1 MPYFRRM
8 TNPNI
13 EKHGQSEGSASD
25 HLANERTFLAW
36 IRTGIGIMAFG
47 FVVVKFT
54 LFVKQLSLVL
64 QKPLP
69 APSHGY
75 STAIGIFLV
84 AFGSALNLMAFIRY
98 RIINKQLQDANYKPS
113 NLLTTML
120 VAFILLAGIA
130 LVWYLISSTQG

>member
-1 MPYFRRM
+1 MA
-8 TNPNI
+8 NQI
-13 EKHGQSEGSASD
+13 EDARERSKGSASD

-54 LFVKQLSLVL
+54 LFVKQLSIAL

-69 APSHGY
+69 TPSHGY

-84 AFGSALNLMAFIRY
+84 AFGSIMNGMSFVRY
-98 RIINKQLQDANYKPS
+98 RIIDKQIKDADYKP
-113 NLLTTML
+113 NNVLTTVL
-120 VAFILLAGIA
+120 IAFILLAGIL
-130 LVWYLISSTQG
+130 LVWYLVSSTQN

>member
-1 MPYFRRM
+1 MINPVSESRRSS
-8 TNPNI
+8 
-13 EKHGQSEGSASD
+13 GGSASD

-69 APSHGY
+69 TPSHGY
-75 STAIGIFLV
+75 STAIGILLV
-84 AFGSALNLMAFIRY
+84 GFGSLLNLMSFIRY

-113 NLLTTML
+113 NLLTTVL
-120 VAFILLAGIA
+120 ITFILLAGVL
-130 LVWYLISSTQG
+130 LVWYLVSSTQD

>member
-1 MPYFRRM
+1 MPNPSNEERRLS
-8 TNPNI
+8 
-13 EKHGQSEGSASD
+13 GGSASD

-84 AFGSALNLMAFIRY
+84 GFGSLLNLWSFLRY
-98 RIINKQLQDANYKPS
+98 RATTKQLQDANYKPS

-120 VAFILLAGIA
+120 VAFILLAGVA
-130 LVWYLISSTQG
+130 LVWYLISSTRD

>member
-1 MPYFRRM
+1 M
-8 TNPNI
+8 TNPGNEDRRPI
-13 EKHGQSEGSASD
+13 GGSASD

-84 AFGSALNLMAFIRY
+84 GFGSLLNLMAFIRY
-98 RIINKQLQDANYKPS
+98 RLINKELQNSNYKPS
-113 NLLTTML
+113 TLLTTVL
-120 VAFILLAGIA
+120 VAFILFAGVA
-130 LVWYLISSTQG
+130 LVWYLVRSTHD

>member
-1 MPYFRRM
+1 MEA
-8 TNPNI
+8 NKSGNVN
-13 EKHGQSEGSASD
+13 E

-64 QKPLP
+64 QKPLS

-84 AFGSALNLMAFIRY
+84 GFGSLLNLWSFLRY
-98 RIINKQLQDANYKPS
+98 RATTKQLQDANYKPS

-120 VAFILLAGIA
+120 VAFILLAG
-130 LVWYLISSTQG
+130 

>member
-1 MPYFRRM
+1 MINPSSESRR
-8 TNPNI
+8 PS
-13 EKHGQSEGSASD
+13 GGSASD

-69 APSHGY
+69 TPSHGY

-84 AFGSALNLMAFIRY
+84 GFGSLLNLMSFIRY
-98 RIINKQLQDANYKPS
+98 RIINKQLQDANYKPY
-113 NLLTTML
+113 NLLTTVL
-120 VAFILLAGIA
+120 VAFILLAGVA
-130 LVWYLISSTQG
+130 LVWYLISSTQD